1 MGETVAPS
9 LVEQNLEL
17 ALKHDVGMST
27 LRRVSEILEAASMLM
42 DRLWYGRKPADEN
55 VGHYDWPDN
64 IKAGMLAA
72 KRQVEEQYG
81 VEELAKDA
89 ESD

>member
-1 MGETVAPS
+1 
-9 LVEQNLEL
+9 
-17 ALKHDVGMST
+17 
-27 LRRVSEILEAASMLM
+27 MLM

-55 VGHYDWPDN
+55 VDHYDWPDN

-81 VEELAKDA
+81 VEELAKDV
-89 ESD
+89 ESDWAWGYLSGRISAVRWVLGDDWHNLDS